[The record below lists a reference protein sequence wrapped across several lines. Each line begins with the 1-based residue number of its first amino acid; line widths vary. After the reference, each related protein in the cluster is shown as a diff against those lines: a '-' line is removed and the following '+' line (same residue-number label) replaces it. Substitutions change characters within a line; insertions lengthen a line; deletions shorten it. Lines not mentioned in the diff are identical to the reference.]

1 MSTKNYEI
9 CHDLMSSY
17 IESLVKIWLDYSL
30 FSQMLLTNC
39 CFSGKDPYTFKDLS
53 FVCMRNDLQVLI

>member
-1 MSTKNYEI
+1 
-9 CHDLMSSY
+9 MSSY
-17 IESLVKIWLDYSL
+17 MESLVKIWLDYSL

-39 CFSGKDPYTFKDLS
+39 CFSGKDPHIFKDLS